1 MRVVSQILPSF
12 SPMRHG
18 RSGRLARRNTK
29 AKFFSRSHGAVIRVF
44 DGAGN
49 VIEKH
54 EQAGD
59 FLKPRTFAPQS
70 PVTAGSVPE
79 ENASAEVATTA
90 PALGEGLGLA
100 WVNTEKHVYHREESR
115 FYGTTKKGKY
125 MTEREAIQTGNKAAR
140 LGRVTAQ
147 SNAIGYA
154 RFFQPFTRRRRSRL
168 R

>member
-1 MRVVSQILPSF
+1 
-12 SPMRHG
+12 MRHG